1 MHGNVS
7 DPYLPIFGNK
17 CIACKACT
25 LDMHGVKRE
34 PTWTVMHETA
44 LPGATE
50 IKLSGAVDWVAGE

>member
-1 MHGNVS
+1 
-7 DPYLPIFGNK
+7 
-17 CIACKACT
+17 
-25 LDMHGVKRE
+25 MHGVKRE